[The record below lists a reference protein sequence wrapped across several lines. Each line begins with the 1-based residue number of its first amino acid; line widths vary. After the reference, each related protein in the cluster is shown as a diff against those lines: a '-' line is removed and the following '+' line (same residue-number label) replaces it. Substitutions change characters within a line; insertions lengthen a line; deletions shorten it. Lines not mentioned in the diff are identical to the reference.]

1 MEELTPPVF
10 AGLTASIALM
20 IPTALW
26 PEWGWMFGAVLT
38 AVGVLSLIFAY
49 LNSSEFGSLFGIL
62 TFCLGL
68 AVEFAPLDLL
78 VTLLVIAAIID
89 LLIVVVSGLSE
100 AIADWI
106 DGLF

>member
-1 MEELTPPVF
+1 
-10 AGLTASIALM
+10 
-20 IPTALW
+20 
-26 PEWGWMFGAVLT
+26 
-38 AVGVLSLIFAY
+38 
-49 LNSSEFGSLFGIL
+49 
-62 TFCLGL
+62 
-68 AVEFAPLDLL
+68 VEFAPLDLL